1 MGQPAGEQP
10 VETALTGKRAT
21 KKAHNRAALIE
32 AAREL
37 MIRDGYRDTLLDAV
51 AERVGLTK
59 GAIYSIFG
67 GKAQLL
73 CALIE
78 AGAAD
83 VGWPA
88 VDEFVDRS
96 LDLEDQ
102 AARIAAEWARLS
114 GLRVPLSAHAFALE
128 VAALTLR
135 DPELFDAQAER
146 MTLHATELADIFEG
160 RTAPSGAI
168 VTRAGADVFA
178 GAFAALMQGLS
189 QRAFNNPSEH
199 STAVFVNAAIALC
212 RLVDQTP
219 GGVRNP

>member
-1 MGQPAGEQP
+1 MEQP
-10 VETALTGKRAT
+10 TGAQPVDTAPTGKRAA

-67 GKAQLL
+67 GKGQLL
-73 CALIE
+73 GALIE
-78 AGAAD
+78 AGAVD

-88 VDEFVDRS
+88 LDEFVDRS

-102 AARIAAEWARLS
+102 AATIAAEWARLS

-128 VAALTLR
+128 VASLTLR

-146 MTLHATELADIFEG
+146 MTLHVTELSDIFED

-168 VTRAGADVFA
+168 VTRTGADVFA

-189 QRAFNNPSEH
+189 QRAFNNPSER

-212 RLVDQTP
+212 RIVDQTP
-219 GGVRNP
+219 GGTEIP